1 MEIWWLTVSKS
12 KIGSWLG
19 VNQRACWT
27 AVVKMIFCYN
37 HWFSLRPAPLGLVL
51 TALLRKVSTC
61 TLPQLCSKGGKC
73 YPSNQREWI
82 LKYLSSRYWIQRLS
96 NQALIESQRRELK
109 NDRNKLFWPSLGVRF
124 RRFSLQQRCSVLK
137 QSSLVNSHQE
147 MQCLET
153 TWSLNTWSPQKLNV
167 AISAR
172 ERPSAFHL
180 IIRTTLLRIRCST
193 NARLTTI
200 NSKMMLQV
208 SWVWMDSVTMNVRY
222 MMNTS

>member
-1 MEIWWLTVSKS
+1 MAWSESKS
-12 KIGSWLG
+12 LLDRCCKNDFLLQS
-19 VNQRACWT
+19 
-27 AVVKMIFCYN
+27 
-37 HWFSLRPAPLGLVL
+37 LVL
-51 TALLRKVSTC
+51 SKAGTIGTC
-61 TLPQLCSKGGKC
+61 INYPSKKGVHWRAPCPRCSKGGKC

-82 LKYLSSRYWIQRLS
+82 LKYLSTRYWIQCLS
-96 NQALIESQRRELK
+96 NEALIESQRRELK
-109 NDRNKLFWPSLGVRF
+109 NDRNKLFWSSLGVCF

-137 QSSLVNSHQE
+137 QSSLVHSHQE

-172 ERPSAFHL
+172 ESPSAFHL
-180 IIRTTLLRIRCST
+180 IISTTLLRIRCST

-200 NSKMMLQV
+200 NSKMILKV
-208 SWVWMDSVTMNVRY
+208 SWARMDSATMNVRY